1 MGCCF
6 ILFGWLYA
14 SYTVSRPSALRPGC
28 ARIVGALTSGH
39 IIESGSNANG
49 NYVRFADGTQVCYLS
64 RTITQEENSGQGA
77 VVTYPAS
84 FIRSNDLIVVAT
96 PRIATS
102 MTTGGIG
109 TVEIHGI
116 SITGCEVKV
125 LILANGGT
133 LSAAQ
138 TPCTVVAIGRWKA

>member
-1 MGCCF
+1 M
-6 ILFGWLYA
+6 
-14 SYTVSRPSALRPGC
+14 
-28 ARIVGALTSGH
+28 
-39 IIESGSNANG
+39 
-49 NYVRFADGTQVCYLS
+49 RFADGTQVCYLS

-84 FIRSNDLIVVAT
+84 FIRSTDLIVVAT

-116 SITGCEVKV
+116 SITGCDVKV

-138 TPCTVVAIGRWKA
+138 TPCTVVALGRWKA